1 MADTYIT
8 LVNQVLLRLR
18 EDEVSTVSETDYSK
32 LIGLL
37 INEAKTEI
45 EDQWDW
51 SALRQNI
58 NVTLVGDS
66 NTTDYSLIGSNKRTR
81 VLGAYNTTQDYPLR
95 KGSYNRINE
104 DKAYANDV
112 ADAYMYTS
120 AGVDSSD
127 QLKIRFYPPGTITD
141 IITVAC
147 VVPQADLSTGT
158 DQLLIPALPVILKAY
173 AKAVSERGEDGGVS
187 YEEADRKAA
196 VQIGD
201 AVLRDQQWFNHDELV
216 WRVV

>member
-1 MADTYIT
+1 MADTYVT

-18 EDEVSTVSETDYSK
+18 EDEVSSVTETDYAK

-37 INEAKTEI
+37 LNEAKEEI

-58 NVTLVGDS
+58 NVTLIGDS
-66 NTTDYSLIGSNKRTR
+66 STTDYSLTGSNKRTR
-81 VLGAYNTTQDYPLR
+81 VLGAYNTTEDYPLI
-95 KGSYNRINE
+95 KGSYNRVNE
-104 DKAYANDV
+104 DKAYGNDV
-112 ADAYMYTS
+112 ADAYIYTS

-141 IITVAC
+141 TITVAC
-147 VVPQADLSTGT
+147 VVPQATLSAND
-158 DQLLIPALPVILKAY
+158 DQLLLPSLPVVLKTY

-187 YEEADRKAA
+187 YEEADRRAQL
-196 VQIGD
+196 QIAD
-201 AVLRDQQWFNHDELV
+201 AILRDQQWFNHDELV